1 MMFAPPQRTTSQKLL
16 PSACHLTSGLDASLI
31 FQFLFRDIWL
41 TEWRWQGQVVAG
53 EAEGE
58 KDLSSP
64 RLSQQCA
71 DFQMPSF
78 QTAEYV
84 LTVMA

>member
-1 MMFAPPQRTTSQKLL
+1 
-16 PSACHLTSGLDASLI
+16 
-31 FQFLFRDIWL
+31 
-41 TEWRWQGQVVAG
+41 VAG

-64 RLSQQCA
+64 RLSQRCA
-71 DFQMPSF
+71 VFQMPSF

-84 LTVMA
+84 LTVMV

>member
-1 MMFAPPQRTTSQKLL
+1 MFAPPQRTTSQKLL
-16 PSACHLTSGLDASLI
+16 PSARHLI
-31 FQFLFRDIWL
+31 FQFLFCDIWL
-41 TEWRWQGQVVAG
+41 TEWRWRGQVVAG

-84 LTVMA
+84 LTVMV